1 MGRPGDARAG
11 RERSTLTSAGLRAR
25 LRREPGAADEAGE
38 ISSWRWSGS
47 LRALGAGLAL
57 LAAGLALSGCQEVA
71 SNLVESQPYELE
83 PIEGTHLHRVRLSSA
98 TAERIDL
105 QTAQVRAKG
114 RGTVVPHLALIYSPE
129 GGAFVYTRPEPL
141 TYVRAPIKVDR
152 VVDDRALLS
161 AGPPPGTVVVTVGA
175 AELLATEFEILNQHP

>member
-11 RERSTLTSAGLRAR
+11 RERTTVTSAAPRTKTSSGPWAR
-25 LRREPGAADEAGE
+25 
-38 ISSWRWSGS
+38 S
-47 LRALGAGLAL
+47 LRALSAGLAL
-57 LAAGLALSGCQEVA
+57 LATGAALSGCQEVA
-71 SNLVESQPYELE
+71 SNVVESQPYHLE
-83 PIEGTHLHRVRLSSA
+83 PVHGTHLNRVRLSAA

-105 QTAQVRAKG
+105 QTAQVRANG

-141 TYVRAPIKVDR
+141 TYVRAPIKVER

>member
-1 MGRPGDARAG
+1 MSVR
-11 RERSTLTSAGLRAR
+11 
-25 LRREPGAADEAGE
+25 
-38 ISSWRWSGS
+38 GS

-71 SNLVESQPYELE
+71 SNVVESYPYHLE
-83 PIEGTHLHRVRLSSA
+83 PVEGSDVSRVHLSA
-98 TAERIDL
+98 DIAEKIDL
-105 QTAQVRAKG
+105 QTAQVRAHG
-114 RGTVVPHLALIYSPE
+114 RETVVPHVALIYSPE

-141 TYVRAPIKVDR
+141 VYVRAPIEVDR

-161 AGPPPGTVVVTVGA
+161 AGPPSGTVVVTVGA